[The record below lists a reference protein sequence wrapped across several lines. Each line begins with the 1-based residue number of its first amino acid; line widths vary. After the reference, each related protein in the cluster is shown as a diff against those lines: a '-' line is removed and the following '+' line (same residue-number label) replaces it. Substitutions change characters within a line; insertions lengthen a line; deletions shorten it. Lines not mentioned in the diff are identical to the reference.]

1 MGIVL
6 WFGRGFVW
14 EGDIVSNSWSLCSRS
29 CAVVLAAVAA
39 AIGLAGCDQPAPTA
53 AVQAPP
59 PAVTVVKAARVEVVP
74 SSSFTGRIEAV
85 DKVVLRARVSG
96 FIERQLFKEGAD
108 VAANDLMYT
117 IENATYLAQI
127 DEVNASIARAE
138 ATLKL
143 AKLDTERQSELVR
156 RQVKA
161 QSTLDESV
169 AKQAESR
176 ADLLKQ
182 QASLRRAELDLGY
195 TEIRA
200 PIAGRIGR
208 ATYSVGDFVEPTSGT
223 LATIVSQDPIYVS
236 FPVSQRDL
244 LAVRRDAMARGTDP
258 RAVRVKVRL
267 ADGSV
272 YDRDG
277 TIDFVDVQVEAAT
290 DTITLRAQL
299 PNPERLLVDG
309 QLVTA
314 IIEAAVPQTAL
325 VIPMEAMQIDQGG
338 RFALVVDAENKVQV
352 RRLEVDRGYDGRI
365 AVTKGLEA
373 GERVIT
379 IGGQKVRAK
388 QAVRPTEVPMGA
400 TGS

>member
-1 MGIVL
+1 ML
-6 WFGRGFVW
+6 WFDGGFVW
-14 EGDIVSNSWSLCSRS
+14 GDIVSNSWSLGSRL
-29 CAVVLAAVAA
+29 CAVALTAATV
-39 AIGLAGCDQPAPTA
+39 AIGLAGCDQAPPAT

-59 PAVTVVKAARVEVVP
+59 PAVTVVKAAQVEVVP
-74 SSSFTGRIEAV
+74 SASFTGRIEAI

-108 VAANDLMYT
+108 VAAGDLMYT

-127 DEVNASIARAE
+127 DEINAAIARAE

-143 AKLDTERQSELVR
+143 AKLDTARQSELVR

-169 AKQAESR
+169 AKEAESR

-200 PIAGRIGR
+200 PISGRVGR
-208 ATYSVGDFVEPTSGT
+208 ATYSVGDFVEPGSGT

-236 FPVSQRDL
+236 FPVGQRDL
-244 LAVRRDAMARGTDP
+244 LAVRRDAIARGGDP
-258 RAVRVKVRL
+258 RAVRIRVRL

-277 TIDFVDVQVEAAT
+277 VIDFVDVQVEAAT
-290 DTITLRAQL
+290 DTLTLRAQL
-299 PNPERLLVDG
+299 PNPDRFLVDG

-352 RRLEVDRGYDGRI
+352 RRLEVDRAYDGRI